1 MKKLLLSLLLLPSF
15 LLSQSGD
22 GYVNYTSY
30 RTQCN
35 NGCVFSRT
43 VDGTSVQVNQHMSNT
58 AEFDAAMT
66 VISTSTAV
74 SVLNSGETQAFS
86 AGGFGTSVTS
96 YNGGR
101 PIGPGNTQG
110 EYYIV
115 DYTGWFY
122 ASSTG
127 NYKFWTYSDDSH
139 EFWLDL
145 DGDDVLES
153 TEMIT
158 KLYGGSGNNQSTNIS
173 LTSGT
178 WYKLRVRFHEYTGG
192 DWMRIQYQD
201 PTNNGGSTWR
211 ILGDSTWGDKVS
223 NAEPAPTFT
232 NTVTTDGPNTIYYK
246 VFSINGGDGTVGSHH
261 PNNSSEFDVLFNTST
276 AGTEWTHQGRD
287 TATKALTWPWP
298 NILPRPNNGVWFG
311 WEITGYFVPKETGNY
326 EFKISSD
333 DRSDLYLDTDLD
345 STLDQ
350 IVYYYEGT
358 SRYEYTVSLTA
369 GESYPFRVR
378 YENGNGGANLY
389 LKWTKPSDTVDNHT
403 FDSDEIYSI
412 DADDYVEPITY
423 NVTYNLHS
431 NITPSDFGVNT
442 YYQSGTNEVTQNSN
456 STTVSLDSDGK
467 ANISDQIDEELT
479 AGSNYK
485 ATPTDGGVEYMIV
498 YDWDSNNQ
506 RHSVLIDKRMFNSFG
521 YAGFAD
527 NAPTSLFQNVTALDL
542 YDVFDGSLTYYQDD
556 LYWAQYYIYTNITS
570 NISNTSYST
579 KFRDTGSSN
588 AVQIGSINFS
598 AINNYKTQYVVFNEP
613 SSTDLT
619 SLAQSIITVADV
631 YLAFQELTDRGIN
644 NNQSGNKFTHGIQYA
659 NANLDRDGDFDFN
672 DTYLMLD
679 WLNGGTAFNITGLS
693 SVMRLIETSEYN
705 SVASTDVGNYT
716 TQTMFPLSLST
727 GTNSYTKNITVSWLG
742 DVNMSHSPTPTNN
755 LTVTGAPPPM
765 YMTSEPVL
773 IELYSETELK
783 DGKVHV
789 IVKTNNRGAGIGA
802 IQLNLL
808 YNNNILT
815 LDSHNFNSDATDF
828 INNQGGRISF
838 GSLKTGEGSINN
850 QSTYE
855 FIFDTTDTT
864 GSLGLVL
871 VKPVEALT
879 TNNEQVFIELQ

>member
-1 MKKLLLSLLLLPSF
+1 MKKLLLSLLLPT
-15 LLSQSGD
+15 LLLGQQS
-22 GYVNYTSY
+22 
-30 RTQCN
+30 
-35 NGCVFSRT
+35 
-43 VDGTSVQVNQHMSNT
+43 
-58 AEFDAAMT
+58 
-66 VISTSTAV
+66 
-74 SVLNSGETQAFS
+74 
-86 AGGFGTSVTS
+86 
-96 YNGGR
+96 
-101 PIGPGNTQG
+101 
-110 EYYIV
+110 
-115 DYTGWFY
+115 
-122 ASSTG
+122 
-127 NYKFWTYSDDSH
+127 
-139 EFWLDL
+139 
-145 DGDDVLES
+145 
-153 TEMIT
+153 
-158 KLYGGSGNNQSTNIS
+158 
-173 LTSGT
+173 
-178 WYKLRVRFHEYTGG
+178 
-192 DWMRIQYQD
+192 D
-201 PTNNGGSTWR
+201 PTF
-211 ILGDSTWGDKVS
+211 V
-223 NAEPAPTFT
+223 
-232 NTVTTDGPNTIYYK
+232 NTVANDGPNAIIYK
-246 VFSINGGDGTVGSHH
+246 SFKINDYANNNNQAEYNAH
-261 PNNSSEFDVLFNTST
+261 PASSSDFDAMFDYANKNTT
-276 AGTEWTHQGRD
+276 TWTHQGRD
-287 TATKALTWPWP
+287 TATKAFTWPWS
-298 NILPRPNNGVWFG
+298 NILPRHDNSNFG
-311 WEITGYFVPKETGNY
+311 WIIEGYFVPPTSGTYKFQLN
-326 EFKISSD
+326 SD
-333 DRSDLYLDTDLD
+333 DRSDFWFDANDD
-345 STLDQ
+345 
-350 IVYYYEGT
+350 GT
-358 SRYEYTVSLTA
+358 ITNTGIGLGNGSREVDVTNLTA
-369 GESYPFRVR
+369 GVSYKFRVR
-378 YENGNGGANLY
+378 FEQGAGGANLY
-389 LKWTKPSDTVDNHT
+389 LKWKSPEDVAAGAAFAFNGNT
-403 FDSDEIYSI
+403 IYSI

-423 NVTYNLHS
+423 NVTYNFHS
-431 NITPSDFGVNT
+431 NITPSNFGVNT

-456 STTVSLDSDGK
+456 SSTITPNSNGSVD
-467 ANISDQIDEELT
+467 ISNQIDEELT
-479 AGSNYK
+479 AGSEYK
-485 ATPTDGGVEYMIV
+485 ATPSDGGVEYMIV
-498 YDWDSNNQ
+498 YDWDSSNQ
-506 RHSVLIDKRMFNSFG
+506 RHRVLIDKRMFNSFG
-521 YAGFAD
+521 YTGFAD

-598 AINNYKTQYVVFNEP
+598 AISNYKTQHVVFNEP

-619 SLAQSIITVADV
+619 SLAQSIVTVADV

-644 NNQSGNKFTHGIQYA
+644 NDQSGNKFTHGIQYA

-679 WLNGGTAFNITGLS
+679 WLNGGTAFNMTGLS

-716 TQTMFPLSLST
+716 TQTMFPLSLAT

-755 LTVTGAPPPM
+755 LTVTGMTVSNAPTAKF
-765 YMTSEPVL
+765 MTSQPLL

-828 INNQGGRISF
+828 INDQGGRISF

-850 QSTYE
+850 QSIYE